1 LQVGPR
7 VAARDPG
14 EDAAR
19 AFSYIDVEG
28 KGFINHDDLRRV
40 AERVSTIDQMIEDPE
55 LAAML
60 DAADMDGDGIITNE
74 EFFDIAF
81 D

>member
-1 LQVGPR
+1 
-7 VAARDPG
+7 
-14 EDAAR
+14 
-19 AFSYIDVEG
+19 
-28 KGFINHDDLRRV
+28 V
-40 AERVSTIDQMIEDPE
+40 AERVSTIDQTIEDPE

>member
-1 LQVGPR
+1 
-7 VAARDPG
+7 
-14 EDAAR
+14 
-19 AFSYIDVEG
+19 VEG

-40 AERVSTIDQMIEDPE
+40 AERVSTIDQTIEDPE